1 MEITKAGNH
10 LMAALLSK
18 YRIGAKLR
26 IYKNVCVNSLGHKYL
41 KYHESTNYG
50 SITIFKVVVL
60 QRS

>member
-1 MEITKAGNH
+1 
-10 LMAALLSK
+10 MAALLSK

-26 IYKNVCVNSLGHKYL
+26 IYKNVCANSLGHKYL